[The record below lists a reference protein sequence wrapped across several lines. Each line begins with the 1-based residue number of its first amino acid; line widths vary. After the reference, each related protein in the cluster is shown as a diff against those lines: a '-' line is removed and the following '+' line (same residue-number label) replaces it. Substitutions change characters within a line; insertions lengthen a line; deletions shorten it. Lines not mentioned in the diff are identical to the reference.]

1 MNSLKTGLLSL
12 ILGGIALAQA
22 AAGFTALLNPG
33 DFTGW
38 KLAKTNEILD
48 GKAEAAN
55 KRFTVNDG
63 VLKIDPKV
71 KGDLIIQTTREFA
84 KDVHIQFE
92 FKPDAKCNNDLFLR
106 GIKFDIS
113 KANIKTYKVDEWNTL
128 DIIVTGEMAEYK
140 CNGESLKKVKTK
152 PGKTPFGIRAEFG
165 AIEIRKLVFKES

>member
-1 MNSLKTGLLSL
+1 MTPFKTLLLSL
-12 ILGGIALAQA
+12 ALGGIAFAQTN
-22 AAGFTALLNPG
+22 FTKLLNTT

-38 KLAKTNEILD
+38 KLAKTNETLD

-55 KRFTVNDG
+55 KRFTVNEG

-113 KANIKTYKVDEWNTL
+113 KANIKTYKVDDWNSFE
-128 DIIVTGEMAEYK
+128 IIVTGESAEYK
-140 CNGESLKKVKTK
+140 CNGESLKKLKTK

-165 AIEIRKLVFKES
+165 AIEIRNLVFKEV